1 MKTVNAQPLQAR
13 PLALEEREDQLV
25 QGPIDVEEG
34 DDGGSENE
42 YVNGGVEVV
51 EARVRS
57 GPVSASR
64 TSELTVAFEG
74 EVYVFPAVTPEKV
87 RSLWWYYLSLG
98 LCLVLGK
105 RKRNSCGEQDFVA
118 LFCFFLSFIFF
129 LIYFIFMF

>member
-1 MKTVNAQPLQAR
+1 MKTVYVQPLQAR
-13 PLALEEREDQLV
+13 PFHEREDQLV
-25 QGPIDVEEG
+25 QVPIEVEG
-34 DDGGSENE
+34 DGGGSQDE

-57 GPVSASR
+57 SSGSASR

-87 RSLWWYYLSLG
+87 RSLWWYYLSFG

-105 RKRNSCGEQDFVA
+105 TEKK
-118 LFCFFLSFIFF
+118 I
-129 LIYFIFMF
+129 IW

>member
-13 PLALEEREDQLV
+13 PLQEREDQLV
-25 QGPIDVEEG
+25 QVPIEVEG
-34 DDGGSENE
+34 DDGGSQDE

-57 GPVSASR
+57 SSGSASR

-87 RSLWWYYLSLG
+87 CSLWWCYLSFG

-105 RKRNSCGEQDFVA
+105 TEKK
-118 LFCFFLSFIFF
+118 I
-129 LIYFIFMF
+129 MW